1 MVKIDLV
8 TGFLGSGKTTFIR
21 NYASYCMEQ
30 GERIGILEN
39 DFGAVNIDMMLLQD
53 MLGNQCDMEMVAG
66 GCGADCYR
74 RRLKTKLIAMGMSG
88 YDRVIVE
95 PSGIFD
101 VDDLFDV
108 LHEEPLD
115 KWYQLGSV
123 ITIVDAKQEQD
134 LPKEAGY
141 LLASQVASA
150 GAIVM
155 SKTGQSTKEQ
165 QEQTIQ
171 YLNELLREYKSKR
184 VIKGIEAGQE
194 KQGVLCTSWEKFSP
208 KEYEWIQRAGYLSS
222 DCEKLWFSKQEL
234 FESVYLMNYVMSTEQ
249 LREKV
254 EKLFSYDTYGTVF
267 RVKGFMP
274 ADSGWLQLNATKKGM
289 ELKPIQTG
297 QEVIIVIGNG
307 LKEKEIQSMFAE
319 RA

>member
-30 GERIGILEN
+30 GEHIGILEN

-53 MLGNQCDMEMVAG
+53 MLGDQCDMEMVAG

-123 ITIVDAKQEQD
+123 ITIVDANQEQD

-165 QEQTIQ
+165 QEQTIR
-171 YLNELLREYKSKR
+171 YINELLREYKSKR
-184 VIKGIEAGQE
+184 VVKGIEAGQE
-194 KQGVLCTSWEKFSP
+194 NQGVLCTSWEKLSS

-234 FESVYLMNYVMSTEQ
+234 FESVYLMNYVMSEEK

-254 EKLFSYDTYGTVF
+254 QKLFSQDTYGTVF

-274 ADSGWLQLNATKKGM
+274 VDAGWLQLNATQKGM

-307 LKEKEIQSMFAE
+307 LREEEIQSMFAE
-319 RA
+319 KV